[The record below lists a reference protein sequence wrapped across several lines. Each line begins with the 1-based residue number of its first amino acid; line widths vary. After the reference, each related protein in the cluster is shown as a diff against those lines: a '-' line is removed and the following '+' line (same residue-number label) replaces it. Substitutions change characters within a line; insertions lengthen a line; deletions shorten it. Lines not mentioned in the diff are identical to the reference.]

1 MAETPVSPND
11 ASETGPPAPGR
22 FLLLAKLR
30 VLLLVVVV
38 VALECLAA
46 YLYLP
51 SPSQTAA
58 MAGATLGPT
67 PPPAED
73 KQQKPPSGKPGEE
86 KEKELADEMEVDLGE
101 YCVTAFQSNVEH
113 HVAHRLPPVRNR
125 ERREPE
131 GIRQTHG
138 REQAPLPRTGPR
150 HRAERN
156 VSDLTDAGL
165 GLMKRKILERANRT
179 LGKPLLQSVV
189 VSDFSFVEQ

>member
-101 YCVTAFQSNVEH
+101 YCVTAFQSTSNTTLRIDFRLYGTVKGENQKEF
-113 HVAHRLPPVRNR
+113 AKLMEESKHRF
-125 ERREPE
+125 
-131 GIRQTHG
+131 
-138 REQAPLPRTGPR
+138 REQVLVTVRSATSPT
-150 HRAERN
+150 
-156 VSDLTDAGL
+156 
-165 GLMKRKILERANRT
+165 
-179 LGKPLLQSVV
+179 
-189 VSDFSFVEQ
+189 